1 MPAYIVALD
10 ATKSGKTLIDDIDAM
25 LVVAT
30 DPAEAVQL
38 AQASFTGTHASQ
50 ASKMWASATATLINA
65 AGADAVL
72 NKFKQK

>member
-30 DPAEAVQL
+30 DATEAVTL
-38 AQASFTGTHASQ
+38 AQASFTGVHAAQ
-50 ASKMWASATATLINA
+50 ASAMWASATATLINA